1 MHQTGTIYDATSETV
16 YLTEPEF
23 CDRYKVGR
31 RTAQNWRATG
41 EGPQWVRLGLRQIRY
56 RLSDC
61 EAWAASLTFKSR
73 AAEIQRKRPEPSTP
87 KRTTSPRARTGR
99 G

>member
-1 MHQTGTIYDATSETV
+1 MQSAETI

-41 EGPQWVRLGLRQIRY
+41 EGPKWVRLGLRQIRY

-61 EAWAASLTFKSR
+61 EAWAASLTFTSR
-73 AAEIQRKRPEPSTP
+73 AAEIQKN
-87 KRTTSPRARTGR
+87 AA
-99 G
+99 